1 MKIGLTYDLKDD
13 YLKMG
18 FSDEAAAEFDAIE
31 TVRGIEEAL
40 ISLGYQTERIGNV
53 QSLIRQLAAGKHW
66 DLVFNICEGL
76 YGLGREAQVPCILDA
91 YQIPYTFS
99 DPLVLALALNKEL
112 TKRVIRSL
120 GIATPDFAVIED
132 QKDIDSI
139 AMEFPLFLKPVA
151 EGTGKGISRQS
162 TVLSRE
168 ELVATAKELLAKFQ
182 QPVLVETYLPG
193 REFTV
198 GILGTGNASRVVGVM
213 EITLKETAEPGS
225 YSYLNKK
232 HYQELVEYSFPND
245 PESRLAAELAFK
257 AWKGLGCRDGGRIDV
272 RSDRHGKPQ
281 FIEVNPLAGLHPID
295 SDLPIICKHEGFT
308 YQELIQIIVD
318 SAKMRMGLV
327 G

>member
-53 QSLIRQLAAGKHW
+53 QSLIQQLAAGKRW